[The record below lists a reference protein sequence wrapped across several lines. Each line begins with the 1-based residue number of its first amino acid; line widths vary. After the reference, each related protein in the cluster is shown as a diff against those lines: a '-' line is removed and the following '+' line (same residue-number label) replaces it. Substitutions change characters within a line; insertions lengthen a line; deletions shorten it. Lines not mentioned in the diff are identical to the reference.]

1 MIDLTTSDPATQA
14 ACQRRTEWL
23 QKVKA
28 EPTQVKPE
36 REAVAAAPAPAAAVE
51 QCVPPQSAA
60 SIWQWQSYPPLQPL
74 QPELPRGRFTAA
86 MRSFPVG
93 QHPAPACYGR
103 ENSPLQRPVMP
114 HASPRT
120 VTEQL
125 RSTKAVPSHQKNQLA
140 RERSR
145 LATSSLASTD
155 ADAQADAID
164 SSDEEGAHKQKLP
177 AVPKPPTSRPPPGP
191 KEPNVPETVT
201 RAFWNKRFNTELNN
215 VFSNELAGPA
225 PPPLAGTSVQMLAGL
240 FYSRSRPIL
249 ILRWKQSAARASIS
263 IGLSRSLQSANLAT
277 HLRRRDRAPPLC
289 LSQRSLISP
298 CCLCEV
304 CVVSV

>member
-1 MIDLTTSDPATQA
+1 M
-14 ACQRRTEWL
+14 
-23 QKVKA
+23 KA

-225 PPPLAGTSVQMLAGL
+225 PPPLAGTSADVGRFVLLPLAAYPDLEVETVSGTSKHL
-240 FYSRSRPIL
+240 GWSLKIIAVSKSGYSL
-249 ILRWKQSAARASIS
+249 KEKGQSPTVMP
-263 IGLSRSLQSANLAT
+263 LAT
-277 HLRRRDRAPPLC
+277 VSDFTL
-289 LSQRSLISP
+289 LS
-298 CCLCEV
+298 V
-304 CVVSV
+304 